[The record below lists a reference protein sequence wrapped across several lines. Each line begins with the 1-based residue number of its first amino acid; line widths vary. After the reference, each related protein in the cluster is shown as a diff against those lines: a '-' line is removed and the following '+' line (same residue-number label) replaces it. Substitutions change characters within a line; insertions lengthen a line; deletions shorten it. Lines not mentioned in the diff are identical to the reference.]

1 MSTKGQMSDELS
13 HRQDVSGPS
22 GLAGAHLDTA
32 THRDRLLS
40 RNAGFIRQRDEPHGP
55 LPDESGAPVAMSRGA
70 IPTATAKVRG
80 SDVELGNFVFGL
92 EREEG
97 TGAMASRALLREIE
111 GLPWPAPTAS
121 GSFIDPAHP
130 SESPKVD
137 PQDWGRKYLPSNGGA
152 C

>member
-13 HRQDVSGPS
+13 HRSDAS
-22 GLAGAHLDTA
+22 GLRGPAA
-32 THRDRLLS
+32 T
-40 RNAGFIRQRDEPHGP
+40 P
-55 LPDESGAPVAMSRGA
+55 
-70 IPTATAKVRG
+70 KVLG

-111 GLPWPAPTAS
+111 GLPWLAPTAS

-137 PQDWGRKYLPSNGGA
+137 PQDWGRKYLPANGSS
-152 C
+152 CYIDL